1 MTHHHI
7 PHAVRTA
14 LPAALALLALGA
26 APAQPAPREHVPGNW
41 LYVTVTK
48 GETARSSE
56 TRDTLLLCGPPQ
68 GHRHAVRACQELR
81 EADGDIARIP
91 RKDVYCPMMY
101 APVTA
106 SAHGQWD
113 GRTVTYTKTFP
124 NACVLEAT
132 TGAVFALSEPGRG
145 TRPLK
150 EVPATHARPALGRP
164 HPHAYDA
171 V

>member
-1 MTHHHI
+1 MTHHTL
-7 PHAVRTA
+7 HALRTA
-14 LPAALALLALGA
+14 LPVALALLTLAA
-26 APAQPAPREHVPGNW
+26 APAQPAPREQVPGNW

-48 GETARSSE
+48 GETARSGE

-81 EADGDIARIP
+81 EADGDIDRIP

-113 GRTVTYTKTFP
+113 GRTVAYTKTFP

-132 TGAVFALSEPGRG
+132 TGSVFALSEPGPG

-150 EVPATHARPALGRP
+150 ETAATRARPALGRP
-164 HPHAYDA
+164 HPRAYDA